1 MLDSKQTNWEE
12 QSALFDS
19 ENVNVDKVEL
29 NDELKDHLN
38 NWSLIGATLRDEL
51 PKQVNV
57 SFADNL
63 MAKIEQEKIK
73 PEPRKVSFNFTFK
86 KVAFAVSQFAIAA
99 SVAAITIIGWQTFN
113 ADEKL
118 GVDSTSTSLGS
129 VNGVNL
135 ASYQTSQTQKG
146 IKLNQ
151 HYSDIDSKNGIKMDE
166 KEFRKQQALEVDRIN
181 NYIRGYV
188 FTTASND

>member
-51 PKQVNV
+51 PRQVNV

-99 SVAAITIIGWQTFN
+99 SVAAVTIIGWQTFN

>member
-99 SVAAITIIGWQTFN
+99 SVAAVTIIGWQTFN

-129 VNGVNL
+129 VNFSFF
-135 ASYQTSQTQKG
+135 ASIVAFKTICTIFS
-146 IKLNQ
+146 
-151 HYSDIDSKNGIKMDE
+151 
-166 KEFRKQQALEVDRIN
+166 
-181 NYIRGYV
+181 
-188 FTTASND
+188 

>member
-63 MAKIEQEKIK
+63 MVKIEQEKIK

-99 SVAAITIIGWQTFN
+99 SVAAVTIIGWQTFN